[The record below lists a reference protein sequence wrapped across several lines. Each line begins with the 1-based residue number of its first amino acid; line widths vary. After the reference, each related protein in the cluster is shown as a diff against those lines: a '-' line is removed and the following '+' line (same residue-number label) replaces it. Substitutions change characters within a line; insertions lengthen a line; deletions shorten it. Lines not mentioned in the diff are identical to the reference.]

1 MNDKKSENNPDF
13 GLIISEKYPDLTKS
27 EKRIANFLRKNQEE
41 SAFLAAGEIAKRLNL
56 SEATLVRFA
65 RTLGFPSYP
74 AMRTVLQENF
84 RRRVTHSSRVR
95 GRLDDLREAGDIFD
109 RLAVTEID
117 YLSQAIDSIDRKAM
131 AKAVDLFKEHK
142 RVFVFGLG
150 PSISLVD
157 LMEIRLRRFGKDVV
171 PLINSGREVIESLIM
186 LQPDDLL
193 FVICFFDQNPTLN
206 LVLEY
211 GQEVGCPIIMLTDTL
226 DTILNG
232 KADVT
237 LSARRGPVGA
247 FHSLVVP
254 MTVINSLLLS
264 VAGTDQKNV
273 MENLDK
279 LDTLRDRLKLLNSNQ
294 NDDH

>member
-1 MNDKKSENNPDF
+1 MNNEKPENNLDF
-13 GLIISEKYPDLTKS
+13 GLVISEKFSELTKS

-41 SAFLAAGEIAKRLNL
+41 AAFLSAAEIAKRLNL

-65 RTLGFPSYP
+65 RTLGFSSYP
-74 AMRTVLQENF
+74 AMRSVLQDNF
-84 RRRVTHSSRVR
+84 RRRVTHSSRIR
-95 GRLDDLREAGDIFD
+95 GRLDDLREAGDIFE

-117 YLSQAIDSIDRKAM
+117 YLSQAIESIDRTAM
-131 AKAVDLFKEHK
+131 KKAVDLFKKHK
-142 RVFVFGLG
+142 RIFVFGLG

-171 PLINSGREVIESLIM
+171 PLINSGREVIDPLLN
-186 LQPDDLL
+186 LQSDDLL

-211 GQEVGCPIIMLTDTL
+211 GSEVGCPIIMLTDTL

-232 KADVT
+232 KAEVT
-237 LSARRGPVGA
+237 LAARRGPVGA

-254 MTVINSLLLS
+254 MTVINAILLS
-264 VAGTDQKNV
+264 VAGTDQEHV
-273 MENLDK
+273 MAALDK
-279 LDTLRDRLKLLNSNQ
+279 LDVLRDRLNSLNVKIDS
-294 NDDH
+294 